1 MGKGIVSKVL
11 DFSSHGPLISHLLA
25 PLWIICIELAF
36 LMLIGDWL
44 FSHTLFNASSPGGE
58 GFSPLPTSVSHMY
71 CSLQFLLSR
80 HNLIRGPSVPTLEIN
95 SSTC

>member
-25 PLWIICIELAF
+25 PLWIICIEFAF

-58 GFSPLPTSVSHMY
+58 GFSPLPTSVSHM
-71 CSLQFLLSR
+71 LALVLLF
-80 HNLIRGPSVPTLEIN
+80 SVPTVPPQSDSRTISPN
-95 SSTC
+95 SGN